1 MIASFRRLS
10 KSAIGSII
18 MGLFALTVLASFALS
33 DISSMS
39 LNPFAL
45 GSDTLAKVGSL
56 KVTDRDA
63 SDAMERRLGQ
73 VRQENPEANYSSIAA
88 DFEPLISS
96 LIDTRALQSF
106 ARKNGFVLSKRL
118 VDAEIA
124 QLPGVKGLNGQFSDL
139 AYRNF
144 LAQQRM
150 TDAQLRELISGAML
164 QRMLLVPAASS
175 ARIPVGIAT
184 PYASMLLEARQG
196 DVALVPIDSFRAG
209 LTPSD
214 ADLQAFYTA
223 NRDRYMVPEQRVLR
237 IARFGPE
244 QVANVTATDAEIQ
257 AYYRDNQATY
267 GSKDV
272 RVISQAVVPDQ
283 KTAAAI
289 AQRAKSSAN
298 FAQAAAP
305 AGLSAEDVSVGPQSR
320 QEFAT
325 LAGEK
330 VAAAAF
336 GAGAG
341 AIVGPV
347 QSDLG
352 WHVIKIES
360 ISNQGGKSLAEARSE
375 IAAKLVDE
383 KRKNALTDLVGK
395 IEDQLA
401 DGANFQ
407 ETAQSAGLKVIETP
421 LLTAT
426 GVARGDPSYKVP
438 AELAPALKTGF
449 QLGPDEEPVVETLP
463 NDAGYAMVAPAR
475 VIPAAPAPLASIRAQ
490 VAEEWVKKQAT
501 DRARKV
507 AASIAQNAGKTSLGE
522 AMKAARV
529 SLPPV
534 RPVASRRIELSRLGG
549 QVPPALAML
558 FTLGEGKARMVAD
571 PEGRGFYI
579 VKVNKIVPGNS
590 LTQPSLISEVQKE
603 FQDALSQEYAQQF
616 MASIRKKVGVR
627 RNDEAIA
634 ASKKR
639 ITSSGS

>member
-1 MIASFRRLS
+1 MLASFRRLS

-18 MGLFALTVLASFALS
+18 LGLFALTVLASFALS

-39 LNPFAL
+39 LNPFGL

-73 VRQENPEANYSSIAA
+73 ARQQNPEANYSSIAS
-88 DFEPLISS
+88 DFDPLLSS
-96 LIDTRALQSF
+96 LIDTRALQAF
-106 ARKNGFVLSKRL
+106 ARKNGFALSKRL

-144 LAQQRM
+144 LSQQRM

-196 DVALVPIDSFRAG
+196 DVALIPIESFRSG
-209 LTPSD
+209 LSPTD
-214 ADLQAFYTA
+214 AQVQAFYAA

-244 QVANVTATDAEIQ
+244 QLANISATDAEIE
-257 AYYRDNQATY
+257 AYYRANQATY

-289 AQRAKSSAN
+289 AQRASSAAT

-320 QEFAT
+320 QELAT

-336 GAGAG
+336 AAAPG
-341 AIVGPV
+341 AIVGPI

-352 WHVIKIES
+352 WHVIKVES
-360 ISNQGGKSLAEARSE
+360 VSSQGGKSLADARAE
-375 IAAKLVDE
+375 IAAKLVAE
-383 KRKNALTDLVGK
+383 KRKNALADLVGK

-401 DGANFQ
+401 GGANFQ
-407 ETAQSAGLKVIETP
+407 ETAQAAGLKIIETP

-426 GVARGDPSYKVP
+426 GVARGDPSYKLP
-438 AELAPALKTGF
+438 PELAPALKTGF

-463 NDAGYAMVAPAR
+463 DDAGYAMVAPAR
-475 VIPAAPAPLASIRAQ
+475 IIPAAPAPLASIRPQ
-490 VAEEWVKKQAT
+490 VAEDWIKKQAT
-501 DRARKV
+501 DRARTL
-507 AASIAQNAGKTSLGE
+507 AAGIAQRAGKISLAE
-522 AMKAARV
+522 AMKAAKRP
-529 SLPPV
+529 LPPV
-534 RPVASRRIELSRLGG
+534 RPVAARRIQLSQLGG
-549 QVPPALAML
+549 KVPPAIAML

-571 PEGRGFYI
+571 PQGRGFYV
-579 VKVNKIVPGNS
+579 VKVNKIVPGNALS
-590 LTQPSLISEVQKE
+590 QPSLIGQVQKE

-616 MASIRKKVGVR
+616 MASIRNQVGVR
-627 RNDEAIA
+627 RNEKAIA
-634 ASKKR
+634 ASRKR
-639 ITSSGS
+639 ITSSGG